1 MNNNIKTRMTGAIVV
16 GIVLVIGTI
25 LLFMSMTIIPQ
36 GHVGLVWSQTD
47 GVQDNILGEGLTFVA
62 PLHRVTA
69 MPISTETVSVN
80 YFNVITRDG
89 KTLGIQMSY
98 DYSVQADM
106 VTNIFTMFRGQSMD
120 VIEQGWL
127 EDRVQRASLN
137 VFGRY
142 SVMDVFQNLAR
153 IQGDVFEEVV
163 SIVEKYGFTISA
175 VTIQAPILDSDTQ
188 AMVQQLVN
196 AQLESER
203 MQIELTQASIEADT
217 LIEEA
222 RGVAESTLILATA
235 EAEANQLLQRSLTEE
250 LIAAQWIEAWDG
262 RLPVVSSGE
271 GGNHIIDISSIIGG
285 D

>member
-1 MNNNIKTRMTGAIVV
+1 MNKARVTGAIVV
-16 GIVLVIGTI
+16 GLVLVVGVI
-25 LLFMSMTIIPQ
+25 LLFMSVTIIPQ

-47 GVQDNILGEGLTFVA
+47 GVQDNILGEGLTFVG

-69 MPISTETVSVN
+69 MPVSTETVTVN
-80 YFNVITRDG
+80 HFNVITRDG
-89 KTLGIQMSY
+89 KTLGIEMSY

-106 VTNIFTMFRGQSMD
+106 VTDIFTMFRGQSMG

-127 EDRVQRASLN
+127 EDRVQRAALN

-153 IQGDVFEEVV
+153 IQGDVFEEA
-163 SIVEKYGFTISA
+163 VELVEAYGFTISA
-175 VTIQAPILDSDTQ
+175 VTIQAPLLDSDTQ

-203 MQIELTQASIEADT
+203 MQIELEQASIEADT

-222 RGVAESTLILATA
+222 RGVAESTLVLATA
-235 EAEANQLLQRSLTEE
+235 EAEANDLLQQSLTED
-250 LIAAQWIEAWDG
+250 LIATQWIEAWDG
-262 RLPVVSSGE
+262 RLPVVSGD
-271 GGNHIIDISSIIGG
+271 GGSQIIDISALLGG
-285 D
+285 EDSD

>member
-1 MNNNIKTRMTGAIVV
+1 MNKIKTRITGAIIL
-16 GIVLVIGTI
+16 GATLVIGTI
-25 LLFMSMTIIPQ
+25 LLLMSITIIPQ

-69 MPISTETVSVN
+69 MPVSTETVNVN

-89 KTLGIQMSY
+89 KTLGIHMSY

-106 VTNIFTMFRGQSMD
+106 VTSIFTMFRGQSMN

-163 SIVEKYGFTISA
+163 GIVEDYGFTISA

-203 MQIELTQASIEADT
+203 MQIELTQAMIEADT

-222 RGVAESTLILATA
+222 RGIAESTLILATA

-262 RLPVVSSGE
+262 RLPVVSGE
-271 GGNHIIDISSIIGG
+271 GGNNIIDISSIIGG
-285 D
+285 N